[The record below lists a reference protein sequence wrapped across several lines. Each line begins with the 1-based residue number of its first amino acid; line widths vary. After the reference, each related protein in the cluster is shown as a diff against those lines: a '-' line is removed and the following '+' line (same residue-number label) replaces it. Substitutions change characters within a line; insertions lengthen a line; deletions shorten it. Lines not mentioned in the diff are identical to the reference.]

1 MRAREAA
8 RGGGP
13 LGLGPAQVPGE
24 PLFELTLRQRTDDPV
39 DLENK
44 VVALLKP

>member
-1 MRAREAA
+1 LPKAEVLD
-8 RGGGP
+8 P
-13 LGLGPAQVPGE
+13 
-24 PLFELTLRQRTDDPV
+24 FSDDPV